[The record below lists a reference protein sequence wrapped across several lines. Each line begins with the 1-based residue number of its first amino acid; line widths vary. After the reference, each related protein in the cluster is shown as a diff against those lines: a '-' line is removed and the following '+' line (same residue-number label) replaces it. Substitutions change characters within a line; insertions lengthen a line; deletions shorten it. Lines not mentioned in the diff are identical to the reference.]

1 LFVFIFTVILKP
13 ESPLQDDPIRRTFM
27 AARQHK
33 DVKHSD
39 VNRHDIRRL
48 ENALTVARA
57 ACALF
62 KSKVPYAGHLY
73 DAAED
78 VIHACEQMEKEAR
91 DA

>member
-1 LFVFIFTVILKP
+1 
-13 ESPLQDDPIRRTFM
+13 M
-27 AARQHK
+27 AAQQHK
-33 DVKHSD
+33 EVNKRDVRD
-39 VNRHDIRRL
+39 L

-57 ACALF
+57 ACARF

-91 DA
+91 EA